1 MKYYFSI
8 ALLVFL
14 AWGCGKSEV
23 EESIIDTTDA
33 KKVTF
38 IVGGDWQQM
47 GTRAKA
53 VSESD
58 MTDMWVFDYMNGT
71 IMESVHFADT
81 DEGFSSP
88 SLTLKYGAHDL
99 YIVASKGESSEIDET
114 KHQISWETPHNTFW
128 KTLHL
133 EVDENSADALAVT
146 LDCMVT
152 ELCLVIDDEVPEDV
166 ATISVAPSKWYYG
179 MDYLTGEPLH
189 EINNHEITTNIPA
202 SKIGTK
208 GKMATSI
215 YGFSSAT
222 EWTTDVTV
230 MAKNSNGDLIGKST
244 IVGVPFSRNIASKYH
259 GNLFAIG
266 RGDSLNIDDT
276 WQMSYEEGVTFKPY
290 SGNTYNLIGFKAIGT
305 LRTGQSAAVFGDIA
319 FIFGNG
325 GQSGGRGAAF
335 NMKTRTVVSNNIPI
349 NGVPSRTGG
358 TAWHCNSSEFGTNY
372 YDKNDEFPLLYIGGS
387 QDDAIHELLVCR
399 VVPDNSIYHYHID
412 VVQVLTMPDDWGYAN
427 VAFDKDRGKII
438 LCRPDMIF
446 RVCTPPAVVDGE
458 GNPIS
463 TYTFTEEDCEQTIT
477 IDAQRLSVPQDVAMH
492 RGLLYHVEGH
502 GAKDNGFFR
511 VIDLYNGILINDV
524 SVAGWFTDATEG
536 ISFYNEHL
544 FLFNTVNIY
553 KFWFL

>member
-1 MKYYFSI
+1 MKYYLSI
-8 ALLVFL
+8 ALFVVL
-14 AWGCGKSEV
+14 AWGCGKSEI

-38 IVGGDWQQM
+38 IVGGDWQQF

-71 IMESVHFADT
+71 IMESVHLADT
-81 DEGFSSP
+81 DEGFCSP

-99 YIVASKGESSEIDET
+99 YIIASKGENSEVDET
-114 KHQISWETPHNTFW
+114 KHQISWEMPHDTYW

-189 EINNHEITTNIPA
+189 EINNHEITTKIPA
-202 SKIGTK
+202 SRIGTK
-208 GKMATSI
+208 GKMTTSI

-244 IVGVPFSRNIASKYH
+244 IEDVPFVRNIASEYH

-276 WQMSYEEGVTFKPY
+276 WQMSYEEGLTFKPY
-290 SGNTYNLIGFKAIGT
+290 SGNSITYNLIGFKAIGSIV
-305 LRTGQSAAVFGDIA
+305 TGQSAAISGDIA
-319 FIFGNG
+319 FVFGNG
-325 GQSGGRGAAF
+325 AKNAAAF
-335 NMKTRTVVSNNIPI
+335 NMKTRTVASKF
-349 NGVPSRTGG
+349 VPMSGAPTRTDG

-372 YDKNDEFPLLYIGGS
+372 YDKDDEFPLLYIGGS
-387 QDDAIHELLVCR
+387 QGDAIHELLVCR
-399 VVPDNSIYHYHID
+399 VVPDNSIFHFHID
-412 VVQVLTMPDDWGYAN
+412 VVQVLTMPNDWGYAN
-427 VAFDKDRGKII
+427 VAFDKERGKIV
-438 LCRPDMIF
+438 LCGADMIF
-446 RVCTPPAVVDGE
+446 RVCNPPAVLDSR

-463 TYTFTEEDCEQTIT
+463 TYTFTEKDCEQTIAVEASSFP
-477 IDAQRLSVPQDVAMH
+477 IAQDVAMH
-492 RGLLYHVEGH
+492 KGLLYLVNGH
-502 GAKDNGFFR
+502 HAKDHTFFR
-511 VIDLYNGILINDV
+511 VIDLYNGNLINDV
-524 SVAGWFTDATEG
+524 SMAGWFTDATEG
-536 ISFYNEHL
+536 ISFYNEHMY
-544 FLFNTVNIY
+544 LFNSANIY